1 MSPSFS
7 CLNIGL
13 IDTSVQILG
22 AMGSP
27 ASEES
32 IYRPRGKATVELLRD
47 GVLWLYSQVC
57 IEMGQWILQLL

>member
-1 MSPSFS
+1 
-7 CLNIGL
+7 
-13 IDTSVQILG
+13 
-22 AMGSP
+22 MGSP